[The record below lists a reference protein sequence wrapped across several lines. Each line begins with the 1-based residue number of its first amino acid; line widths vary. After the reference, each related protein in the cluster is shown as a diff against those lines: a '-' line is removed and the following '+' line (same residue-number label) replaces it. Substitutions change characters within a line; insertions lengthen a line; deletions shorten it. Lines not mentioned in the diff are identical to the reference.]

1 MTVPNQYK
9 RKSETKIKKI
19 SKESRNNKTT
29 PKPINKKNSLNT
41 RNRSQL
47 YHNGRT
53 LKTQDKYLPTDK
65 KGKSD
70 NLKDKRHVVIVD
82 SNKNDELAVVRL
94 TTQNQSNTTKLPTYK
109 KGNKKT
115 TFFKNF
121 VETKD
126 NENKPIKIDNK
137 KFIKNDREM
146 DLNKNELNKVQKT
159 VRRFSKQASANNNK
173 IRKLKNDAK
182 K

>member
-1 MTVPNQYK
+1 M
-9 RKSETKIKKI
+9 R
-19 SKESRNNKTT
+19 
-29 PKPINKKNSLNT
+29 KKNDEALSKPNPLNT

>member
-41 RNRSQL
+41 RNRSQIF
-47 YHNGRT
+47 YNGRT
-53 LKTQDKYLPTDK
+53 LKTQDKYLPNDK
-65 KGKSD
+65 KGKSE
-70 NLKDKRHVVIVD
+70 NPKEHRHVVIVD

-94 TTQNQSNTTKLPTYK
+94 TTKNTKNTTPLPTYK
-109 KGNKKT
+109 KGNQKT
-115 TFFKNF
+115 TYFKKF
-121 VETKD
+121 IETKD
-126 NENKPIKIDNK
+126 NENKPIIVDNK
-137 KFIKNDREM
+137 KFFENNKDL

-159 VRRFSKQASANNNK
+159 VRRYSKQASANNNK
-173 IRKLKNDAK
+173 LSKLKNNVK